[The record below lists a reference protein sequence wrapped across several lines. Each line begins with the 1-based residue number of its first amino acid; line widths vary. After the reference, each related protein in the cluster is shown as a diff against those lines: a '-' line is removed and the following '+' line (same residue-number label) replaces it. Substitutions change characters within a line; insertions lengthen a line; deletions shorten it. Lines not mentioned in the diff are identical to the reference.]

1 MIRTQIQLEEEQLA
15 WLRKESK
22 ARGVSI
28 SQLVREGVSFFQ
40 KQNKIVPDEKKKAAL
55 AVIGCFSSGHED
67 ISEKHDIHLAGI
79 YGDSNPQ

>member
-1 MIRTQIQLEEEQLA
+1 MIRTQIQFEEEQLM

-40 KQNKIVPDEKKKAAL
+40 KQNKLVPYEKKKAAV
-55 AVIGCFSSGHED
+55 AAIGHFSSGCGD
-67 ISEKHDIHLAGI
+67 ISENHDKHLAEI
-79 YGDSNPQ
+79 YGALA